1 MNPCANN
8 LLKKNIDDEIL
19 ARQTDPDDLVFNYL
33 KIIKRVFIYVL
44 MFQNLQGDLPEMY
57 IRLY

>member
-1 MNPCANN
+1 MV
-8 LLKKNIDDEIL
+8 KYWQGKH
-19 ARQTDPDDLVFNYL
+19 PDDLFFKYL

>member
-1 MNPCANN
+1 MREQFVK
-8 LLKKNIDDEIL
+8 KKNL
-19 ARQTDPDDLVFNYL
+19 MVKCWQGNHPGDLFFKYL